1 MTFRLLGPVELVGRG
16 PVDVGPPQRRSVL
29 AALAVDAGRAVPLD
43 TLMRRVWGEDP
54 PEGARQALY
63 AHVARIRRVLAATG
77 AARTPGLLRRGGGY
91 VLDTDAE
98 EVDLHR
104 FHRLVADARRAGR
117 GGAGQVTML
126 REALDLWR
134 GEPLTGLS
142 GEWVSRMRDTWQ
154 RQRLDAV
161 TAWADAE
168 TAVGNHAVVIG
179 RVPELIGENPL
190 VEPLVAVL
198 MRALYEA
205 GRGSEALECFAEA
218 RKRLAEE
225 LGADPGTELRRLH
238 QAILQ
243 GASKPAEAAE
253 PPPRARRR
261 STPALARLPLDVRGF
276 TGREEELAQLDSIL
290 AEGIGAPAVA
300 VVSTLSGTAGVGK
313 TAVAVHWAHRVA
325 DWFEDGQIYLNLR
338 GFEPSRPPVTPA
350 EALPRLL
357 EALGV
362 LPQHMPVSL
371 DAQTALYRGMLAG
384 RRMLVML
391 DNARDAE
398 QVRAFLPGSAG
409 CFTLV
414 TSRNRLSGLIALEGA
429 RSLALDVL
437 PAAECRRLL
446 ARRLGAERVL
456 SEPLAVDEIVS
467 RCARLPLALVIVAA
481 RAAIEPRLG
490 LARLAAELRDA
501 QHSPD
506 GLDSF
511 GDEDA
516 RADIRAV
523 FSWSYGALSPQA
535 ARMFRLLGVHPGPD
549 ISVAAA
555 ASLAGLP
562 VEHAGR
568 LLTVLADSHLVTEYS
583 RGRYVLHDLL
593 RMYAAELAGTAHTA
607 GASAADAPA
616 DDNAPAADKTR
627 AADETRAA
635 EDRVF
640 GHYLHSA
647 HAADRM
653 LDPHRDPI
661 ALPPVVPG
669 VSPEHAADHGA
680 ALSWFTAEHPVL
692 LAVVHRWGTTTRAPG
707 APIWQL
713 TRALT
718 TFLQR
723 RGHWSDWATAQ
734 EAALAAALRSADAAG
749 EADAHSGLGRART
762 RLTRLDDALT
772 HLTRALDLHKALGDR
787 TELAHTHLDLARLH
801 ARRDAYPEALACA
814 EEALAQYTSLGH
826 RTGQARAL
834 NSVGWYHAQL
844 GDHRQCLVFCGQALE
859 LFTELGVRD
868 GQADTWDSLGYA
880 HQHLGDHRRA
890 ADCYGNA
897 VALFHDLGDRYF
909 EADVLAHLSESHLAA
924 GETPAAR
931 RAARRAADI
940 LDELGVPDSDGVRA
954 RLHRLGLPAGP
965 GGQADAPSDGRGR
978 SAPGQK
984 PQ

>member
-1 MTFRLLGPVELVGRG
+1 MTFRLLGPVEIVGRG
-16 PVDVGPPQRRSVL
+16 PVDVGPPQRRSVM
-29 AALAVDAGRAVPLD
+29 AALAVDAGRAVPLE

-54 PEGARQALY
+54 PEGSRSALY
-63 AHVARIRRVLAATG
+63 AHVARIRQVLAASG
-77 AARTPGLLRRGGGY
+77 GVRPPGLLRRGGGY
-91 VLDTDAE
+91 VLDTDSD

-117 GGAGQVTML
+117 SDADQVRML

-142 GEWVSRMRDTWQ
+142 GEWVSRMRDTWE

-179 RVPELIGENPL
+179 RLPELIGEHPL
-190 VEPLVAVL
+190 VEPLVAAL

-205 GRGSEALECFAEA
+205 GRGSEALECFAEV

-225 LGADPGTELRRLH
+225 LGADPGTELRQIHR
-238 QAILQ
+238 AILQ
-243 GASKPAEAAE
+243 GAHEPGRATA
-253 PPPRARRR
+253 PPPAARPR
-261 STPALARLPLDVRGF
+261 SAPVMARLPLDAPAF
-276 TGREEELAQLDSIL
+276 TGREEELARLDKIL
-290 AEGIGAPAVA
+290 AEGIGSPAMA

-313 TAVAVHWAHRVA
+313 TAMAVHWAHRVA
-325 DWFEDGQIYLNLR
+325 DWFKDGQIYVNLH

-371 DAQTALYRGMLAG
+371 EAQTGLYRSLLAG

-398 QVRAFLPGSAG
+398 QVRAFLPGSPG

-429 RSLALDVL
+429 RSLVLDVL

-446 ARRLGAERVL
+446 ARRIGAERVM

-481 RAAIEPRLG
+481 RAAVEPRLG

-501 QHSPD
+501 QASPD

-511 GDEDA
+511 GDEDT
-516 RADIRAV
+516 RADVRTV
-523 FSWSYGALSPQA
+523 FSWSYGTLSPQA

-549 ISVAAA
+549 IGVAAA

-562 VEHAGR
+562 VHGADR
-568 LLTVLADSHLVTEYS
+568 LLTVLADSCLVTEYS

-593 RMYAAELAGTAHTA
+593 RMYAAELAGTA
-607 GASAADAPA
+607 D
-616 DDNAPAADKTR
+616 

-635 EDRVF
+635 HDRVF

-647 HAADRM
+647 HSADRM

-661 ALPPVVPG
+661 ALPPLVPG
-669 VSPEHAADHGA
+669 VCPEHAADHGA
-680 ALSWFTAEHPVL
+680 ALAWCTAEHQVL
-692 LAVVHRWGTTTRAPG
+692 LAVVHRSGTATRAPD
-707 APIWQL
+707 APVWQL
-713 TRALT
+713 TRALS

-723 RGHWSDWATAQ
+723 RGHWSDWAAAQ
-734 EAALAAALRSADAAG
+734 EAALDAALRSASPVG
-749 EADAHSGLGRART
+749 EADAHRGLGRAYT

-772 HLTRALDLHKALGDR
+772 HLARALDLHKALDDR
-787 TELAHTHLDLARLH
+787 TEVAHTHLDLARLH
-801 ARRDAYPEALACA
+801 ARRDACPEALACA
-814 EEALAQYTSLGH
+814 QEALDQYTSLGH
-826 RTGQARAL
+826 RAGQARAL
-834 NSVGWYHAQL
+834 NAVGWYHAQL
-844 GDHRQCLVFCGQALE
+844 GDHRRCVELCGRALE

-897 VALFHDLGDRYF
+897 VALFHSLGDRYF
-909 EADVLAHLSESHLAA
+909 EADVLVHLSESHQAA
-924 GETPAAR
+924 GEAQAAQ
-931 RAARRAADI
+931 RAARNAADI

-954 RLHRLGLPAGP
+954 RLRRLGLPAGP
-965 GGQADAPSDGRGR
+965 ARGDVR
-978 SAPGQK
+978 DRQ
-984 PQ
+984 

>member
-1 MTFRLLGPVELVGRG
+1 MTFRLLGPVELWAQG
-16 PVDVGPPQRRSVL
+16 PIDIGPPQRRNVM
-29 AALAVDAGRAVPLD
+29 AALAVDAGRAVPIE
-43 TLMRRVWGEDP
+43 TLMRRVWGADP
-54 PEGARQALY
+54 PDGARQALY
-63 AHVARIRRVLAATG
+63 AHVARLRRGLAAAG
-77 AARTPGLLRRGGGY
+77 AVRTPGLLRCNGGY
-91 VLDTDAE
+91 VLDTNPEA
-98 EVDLHR
+98 VDLHR

-117 GGAGQVTML
+117 SDAEQVTIL

-142 GEWVSRMRDTWQ
+142 GEWATRMRDTWQ

-161 TAWADAE
+161 TAWANAE
-168 TAVGNHAVVIG
+168 TAVGNHAVVID
-179 RVPELIGENPL
+179 RVPELVDQHPL

-198 MRALYEA
+198 IRALYEA
-205 GRGSEALECFAEA
+205 GRGSEALERFAET
-218 RKRLAEE
+218 RKRLADE
-225 LGADPGTELRRLH
+225 LGADPGTELRQLH
-238 QAILQ
+238 QTILQ
-243 GASKPAEAAE
+243 GAPRPAEATD
-253 PPPRARRR
+253 PPPSARPR
-261 STPALARLPLDVRGF
+261 SAPILAHLPLDVPAF
-276 TGREEELAQLDSIL
+276 TGRQEELAQLDKIL
-290 AEGIGAPAVA
+290 AGDIGSPTVA
-300 VVSTLSGTAGVGK
+300 VISTLSGTAGVGK
-313 TAVAVHWAHRVA
+313 TAVAVHWGHRVA
-325 DWFEDGQIYLNLR
+325 DWFEDGQIYVNLH
-338 GFEPSRPPVTPA
+338 GFEPSRAPVTPA

-362 LPQHMPVSL
+362 LPQHMPVSPE
-371 DAQTALYRGMLAG
+371 AQAGLYRSMLAG
-384 RRMLVML
+384 RRMLVIL

-398 QVRAFLPGSAG
+398 QVRAFLPGSPG

-429 RSLALDVL
+429 RSLVLDVL

-446 ARRLGAERVL
+446 ARRIGAERVM

-481 RAAIEPRLG
+481 RAAVEPGLG

-501 QHSPD
+501 QDSPA

-511 GDEDA
+511 GNEDT

-523 FSWSYGALSPQA
+523 FSWSYGTLSPQA

-549 ISVAAA
+549 ISVPAA
-555 ASLAGLP
+555 ASLAGIP
-562 VEHAGR
+562 VRDAGR
-568 LLTVLADSHLVTEYS
+568 LLTALADSCLLTEHS

-593 RMYAAELAGTAHTA
+593 RMYAAELAETVNAA
-607 GASAADAPA
+607 G
-616 DDNAPAADKTR
+616 
-627 AADETRAA
+627 ETRAA
-635 EDRVF
+635 EDRLF

-647 HAADRM
+647 HCADRM

-669 VSPEHAADHGA
+669 VSPEHAADHGE
-680 ALSWFTAEHPVL
+680 ALAWFTAEHPVL
-692 LAVVHRWGTTTRAPG
+692 LAVVHRSGTATRNAPD
-707 APIWQL
+707 APTWQL

-734 EAALAAALRSADAAG
+734 EAALHSALRSASAAG
-749 EADAHSGLGRART
+749 QADAHSGLGRACT

-814 EEALAQYTSLGH
+814 REALDQYTSLGH
-826 RTGQARAL
+826 RSGQARAL

-844 GDHRQCLVFCGQALE
+844 GDHRQCLAFCGQALE

-890 ADCYGNA
+890 AACYDNA
-897 VALFHDLGDRYF
+897 VALFHGLGDRYF
-909 EADVLAHLSESHLAA
+909 EADVLAHLSESHRATGDA
-924 GETPAAR
+924 PAAQ
-931 RAARRAADI
+931 RAARRATDI

-954 RLHRLGLPAGP
+954 RLRQLGLPAG
-965 GGQADAPSDGRGR
+965 S
-978 SAPGQK
+978 
-984 PQ
+984 

>member
-1 MTFRLLGPVELVGRG
+1 MTFRLLGPVELWGRG
-16 PVDVGPPQRRSVL
+16 PIDVGPPQRRSVM
-29 AALAVDAGRAVPLD
+29 AALAVDAGRAVPLE

-77 AARTPGLLRRGGGY
+77 FVRTPGLLRQNGGY
-91 VLDTDAE
+91 VLDIDSE
-98 EVDLHR
+98 DVDLHR
-104 FHRLVADARRAGR
+104 FHRLVADARRAG
-117 GGAGQVTML
+117 GGDAEQVTIL

-134 GEPLTGLS
+134 GEPLAGLS

-161 TAWADAE
+161 TAWANAE
-168 TAVGNHAVVIG
+168 TAVGNHAVVID
-179 RVPELIGENPL
+179 RVPELIDQHPL

-205 GRGSEALECFAEA
+205 GRGSEALECFAET
-218 RKRLAEE
+218 RKRLADE

-238 QAILQ
+238 RAILR
-243 GASKPAEAAE
+243 GAPEPAEVTD
-253 PPPRARRR
+253 PLPSTRPRSA
-261 STPALARLPLDVRGF
+261 PVLARIPRDVLAF
-276 TGREEELAQLDSIL
+276 TGREEELAQLDKIL
-290 AEGIGAPAVA
+290 AEGMGSPAVA
-300 VVSTLSGTAGVGK
+300 VVSTLCGTAGVGK

-325 DWFEDGQIYLNLR
+325 DWFEDGQIYVNLH

-357 EALGV
+357 ETLGV
-362 LPQHMPVSL
+362 LPQHMPVSPE
-371 DAQTALYRGMLAG
+371 AQAGLYRSLLAG

-398 QVRAFLPGSAG
+398 QVRAFLPGSPG

-429 RSLALDVL
+429 RSLVLDVL

-446 ARRLGAERVL
+446 ARRIGAERVM

-481 RAAIEPRLG
+481 RAAIEPGLG

-501 QHSPD
+501 QDSPD

-511 GDEDA
+511 GNEDT

-523 FSWSYGALSPQA
+523 FSWSYGTLSPQA

-549 ISVAAA
+549 ISVPAA

-562 VEHAGR
+562 VRHAGR
-568 LLTVLADSHLVTEYS
+568 LLTALADSCLVTEHS

-593 RMYAAELAGTAHTA
+593 RMYAAELAGTANAA
-607 GASAADAPA
+607 G
-616 DDNAPAADKTR
+616 
-627 AADETRAA
+627 ETQAA
-635 EDRVF
+635 EDRLF

-647 HAADRM
+647 HSADRM

-661 ALPPVVPG
+661 ALPPPVPG
-669 VSPEHAADHGA
+669 VSPEHAADHGE
-680 ALSWFTAEHPVL
+680 ALAWFTAEHPVL
-692 LAVVHRWGTTTRAPG
+692 LAVAHRSGITTQAPDARA
-707 APIWQL
+707 WQL

-734 EAALAAALRSADAAG
+734 EAALDAALRSASPAG
-749 EADAHSGLGRART
+749 EAEARSGLGRACT
-762 RLTRLDDALT
+762 RLIRLDDALT
-772 HLTRALDLHKALGDR
+772 HLARALDLHQALGNR

-801 ARRDAYPEALACA
+801 ARRDTYPEALACA
-814 EEALAQYTSLGH
+814 QEALNQYTSLGH

-834 NSVGWYHAQL
+834 NSVGWYHSQL
-844 GDHRQCLVFCGQALE
+844 GDHRQCLTFCGQALE

-890 ADCYGNA
+890 ATCYRNA
-897 VALFHDLGDRYF
+897 VALFHGLGDRYY
-909 EADVLAHLSESHLAA
+909 EADVLAHLSESHRAA
-924 GETPAAR
+924 GETDAAR

-940 LDELGVPDSDGVRA
+940 LDELGVPDSDGIRA
-954 RLHRLGLPAGP
+954 RLRRLGLPADP
-965 GGQADAPSDGRGR
+965 
-978 SAPGQK
+978 
-984 PQ
+984 

>member
-1 MTFRLLGPVELVGRG
+1 MTFRLLGPVEIVGRG

-29 AALAVDAGRAVPLD
+29 AALAVDAGRAVPLE
-43 TLMRRVWGEDP
+43 TLLRRVWGEDP
-54 PEGARQALY
+54 PEGSRSALY
-63 AHVARIRRVLAATG
+63 AHVARIRQVLAATG
-77 AARTPGLLRRGGGY
+77 AVRAPGLLRRSGGY
-91 VLDTDAE
+91 VLDTDSE

-104 FHRLVADARRAGR
+104 FHRLVADARRTGR
-117 GGAGQVTML
+117 SDADQVRML

-142 GEWVSRMRDTWQ
+142 GEWVSRMRDTWE

-179 RVPELIGENPL
+179 RLPELIGEHPL

-205 GRGSEALECFAEA
+205 GRGAEALECFAEV
-218 RKRLAEE
+218 RERLAEE
-225 LGADPGTELRRLH
+225 LGADPGAELRQLH
-238 QAILQ
+238 RAILQ
-243 GASKPAEAAE
+243 GAHEPARATA
-253 PPPRARRR
+253 PPPAARPR
-261 STPALARLPLDVRGF
+261 SAPVPARLPLDVPAF
-276 TGREEELAQLDSIL
+276 TGREEELARLDKIL
-290 AEGIGAPAVA
+290 AEGIGSPAPA

-313 TAVAVHWAHRVA
+313 TAMAVHWAHRVA
-325 DWFEDGQIYLNLR
+325 DWFEDGQLYVNLH
-338 GFEPSRPPVTPA
+338 GFEPSRPPVTPV

-371 DAQTALYRGMLAG
+371 EAQTGLYRSLLAG

-398 QVRAFLPGSAG
+398 QVRAFLPGSPG

-429 RSLALDVL
+429 RSLVLDVL

-446 ARRLGAERVL
+446 ARRIGAERVM

-481 RAAIEPRLG
+481 RAAVEPRLG

-501 QHSPD
+501 QASPD

-511 GDEDA
+511 GDEDT
-516 RADIRAV
+516 RADVRTV

-562 VEHAGR
+562 VQHAGR
-568 LLTVLADSHLVTEYS
+568 LLTVLADSCLVTEYS

-593 RMYAAELAGTAHTA
+593 RMYAAELAGTAD
-607 GASAADAPA
+607 AAE
-616 DDNAPAADKTR
+616 
-627 AADETRAA
+627 ETRAA
-635 EDRVF
+635 YDRVF

-647 HAADRM
+647 HSADRM
-653 LDPHRDPI
+653 LDPHRDTI
-661 ALPPVVPG
+661 ALPPAVPG

-692 LAVVHRWGTTTRAPG
+692 LAVVHRSGTATRAPD
-707 APIWQL
+707 AQVWQL
-713 TRALT
+713 TRALS

-723 RGHWSDWATAQ
+723 RGHWSDWAAAQ
-734 EAALAAALRSADAAG
+734 EAALDAALRSASPVG
-749 EADAHSGLGRART
+749 EADAHRGLGRAYT
-762 RLTRLDDALT
+762 RLTRLDEALT
-772 HLTRALDLHKALGDR
+772 HLARALDLHKALDDR
-787 TELAHTHLDLARLH
+787 TEVAHTHLDLARLH
-801 ARRDAYPEALACA
+801 ARRDACPEALACA
-814 EEALAQYTSLGH
+814 QEALDQYTSLGH
-826 RTGQARAL
+826 RAGRARAL
-834 NSVGWYHAQL
+834 NAVGWYHAQL
-844 GDHRQCLVFCGQALE
+844 GDHQRCVELCGQALE

-897 VALFHDLGDRYF
+897 VALFHSLGDRYF
-909 EADVLAHLSESHLAA
+909 EADVLVHLGESHRAA
-924 GETPAAR
+924 GETRAAQ
-931 RAARRAADI
+931 RAARSAADI

-954 RLHRLGLPAGP
+954 RLRRLGLL
-965 GGQADAPSDGRGR
+965 R
-978 SAPGQK
+978 SSRR
-984 PQ
+984 

>member
-1 MTFRLLGPVELVGRG
+1 MTFRLLGPVEVVGRG
-16 PVDVGPPQRRSVL
+16 PVDVGPPQRRSVM
-29 AALAVDAGRAVPLD
+29 AALAVDAGRAVPLE
-43 TLMRRVWGEDP
+43 TLMSRVWGEDP

-63 AHVARIRRVLAATG
+63 AHVARIRQVLAAAG
-77 AARTPGLLRRGGGY
+77 AVRGPGLIRRDGGY
-91 VLDTDAE
+91 VLNADSED
-98 EVDLHR
+98 VDLHR

-117 GGAGQVTML
+117 GVAEQVTIL

-134 GEPLTGLS
+134 GEPLAGLS
-142 GEWVSRMRDTWQ
+142 GEWASRMRDTWQ

-179 RVPELIGENPL
+179 RLPELIGEHPL

-218 RKRLAEE
+218 RKRLADE
-225 LGADPGTELRRLH
+225 LGADPGAELRRIH

-243 GASKPAEAAE
+243 GALEPAEATD
-253 PPPRARRR
+253 PPPAAPSMRPRP
-261 STPALARLPLDVRGF
+261 TPMPARLPLDVPAF
-276 TGREEELAQLDSIL
+276 TGREEDLAQLDKFL
-290 AEGIGAPAVA
+290 AEGIGGPTVA

-325 DWFEDGQIYLNLR
+325 DWFEDGQIYLNLH

-362 LPQHMPVSL
+362 LPQHMPVSPE
-371 DAQTALYRGMLAG
+371 AQAGLYRGMLAG
-384 RRMLVML
+384 RRMLVVL

-398 QVRAFLPGSAG
+398 QVRAFLPGSPG

-429 RSLALDVL
+429 RSLVLDVL

-446 ARRLGAERVL
+446 ARRLGAERVMA
-456 SEPLAVDEIVS
+456 EPLAVDEIVS

-501 QHSPD
+501 QDSPD
-506 GLDSF
+506 GLDTF
-511 GDEDA
+511 GDEDT

-523 FSWSYGALSPQA
+523 FSWSYGTLSPQA

-562 VEHAGR
+562 VEQAGR
-568 LLTVLADSHLVTEYS
+568 LLTMLADSNLVTEYS

-593 RMYAAELAGTAHTA
+593 RMYAAELAG
-607 GASAADAPA
+607 SADAI
-616 DDNAPAADKTR
+616 DESR
-627 AADETRAA
+627 AAG
-635 EDRVF
+635 DRVF

-680 ALSWFTAEHPVL
+680 ALAWCTAEHPVL
-692 LAVVHRWGTTTRAPG
+692 LAVVHRSGTATRAPD

-713 TRALT
+713 TRALS

-723 RGHWSDWATAQ
+723 RGHWSDWAAAQ
-734 EAALAAALRSADAAG
+734 EAALDAALRSASPAG
-749 EADAHSGLGRART
+749 EAEAHSGLGRACT
-762 RLTRLDDALT
+762 RLMRLDEALT
-772 HLTRALDLHKALGDR
+772 HLTRALDLHKALGDG

-801 ARRDAYPEALACA
+801 ARRDAYPEALVCA
-814 EEALAQYTSLGH
+814 QEALDQYTASGH
-826 RTGQARAL
+826 RAGQARAL

-844 GDHRQCLVFCGQALE
+844 GDHRRCVALCGQALE
-859 LFTELGVRD
+859 LFTQLGVRD

-897 VALFHDLGDRYF
+897 VALFHGLGDRYF
-909 EADVLAHLSESHLAA
+909 EADVLAHLGESHLAA
-924 GETPAAR
+924 GEARAAR

-940 LDELGVPDSDGVRA
+940 LDELGVPDTDGVRA
-954 RLHRLGLPAGP
+954 RLRRLGLSA
-965 GGQADAPSDGRGR
+965 
-978 SAPGQK
+978 APGQK

>member
-1 MTFRLLGPVELVGRG
+1 MTFRLLGPVEVVGHG
-16 PVDVGPPQRRSVL
+16 PVDVGPPQRRSVM
-29 AALAVDAGRAVPLD
+29 AALAVDAGRAVPLE
-43 TLMRRVWGEDP
+43 TLMRRVWGDDP

-77 AARTPGLLRRGGGY
+77 AVRTPGLLRRGGGY

-134 GEPLTGLS
+134 GEPLAGLS

-179 RVPELIGENPL
+179 RVPELIGEHPL

-243 GASKPAEAAE
+243 GASGPAEATDR
-253 PPPRARRR
+253 PPPARRR
-261 STPALARLPLDVRGF
+261 SAPVLARLPLDVPAF
-276 TGREEELAQLDSIL
+276 TGREEELAQLDKIL
-290 AEGIGAPAVA
+290 AEGIGGPSVA

-325 DWFEDGQIYLNLR
+325 DWFEDGQIYLNLH

-371 DAQTALYRGMLAG
+371 EAQTGLYRGMLAG

-398 QVRAFLPGSAG
+398 QVRAFLPGSPG

-429 RSLALDVL
+429 RSLVLDVL

-446 ARRLGAERVL
+446 ARRIGAGRVM

-501 QHSPD
+501 QHAPE

-511 GDEDA
+511 GDEDT
-516 RADIRAV
+516 RADVRAV

-549 ISVAAA
+549 LSVAAA

-562 VEHAGR
+562 VEQAGR

-607 GASAADAPA
+607 
-616 DDNAPAADKTR
+616 
-627 AADETRAA
+627 DETRAA
-635 EDRVF
+635 GDRVF

-647 HAADRM
+647 HSADRM

-680 ALSWFTAEHPVL
+680 ALAWFTAEHPVL
-692 LAVVHRWGTTTRAPG
+692 LAVVHRSGTATRAPD

-734 EAALAAALRSADAAG
+734 EAALAAALRSASAAG
-749 EADAHSGLGRART
+749 EADAHSGLGRACT
-762 RLTRLDDALT
+762 RLTRLDDALA

-787 TELAHTHLDLARLH
+787 TEQAHTHLDLARLH
-801 ARRDAYPEALACA
+801 ARRDACPEALASA
-814 EEALAQYTSLGH
+814 EEALDQYTSLGH

-844 GDHRQCLVFCGQALE
+844 GDHRQCLAFCGQALE

-880 HQHLGDHRRA
+880 HQHLGDHRQA
-890 ADCYGNA
+890 AACYGNA
-897 VALFHDLGDRYF
+897 VALFHGLGDRYF
-909 EADVLAHLSESHLAA
+909 EADVLAHLSESHRAA
-924 GETPAAR
+924 GEAHAAR

-954 RLHRLGLPAGP
+954 RLRRPGLPAGP
-965 GGQADAPSDGRGR
+965 GELADTPGGGRGR
-978 SAPGQK
+978 SAPGQE
-984 PQ
+984 PSQL

>member
-1 MTFRLLGPVELVGRG
+1 MTFRLLGPVELWGQG
-16 PVDVGPPQRRSVL
+16 PIDIGPPQRRSVL
-29 AALAVDAGRAVPLD
+29 AALAVDAGRAVPIE
-43 TLMRRVWGEDP
+43 TLMRRVWGADP
-54 PEGARQALY
+54 PDEARQALY
-63 AHVARIRRVLAATG
+63 AHVARLRRGLAAAG
-77 AARTPGLLRRGGGY
+77 AVRTPGLLRRSGGY
-91 VLDTDAE
+91 VLDADSE
-98 EVDLHR
+98 DVDLHR

-117 GGAGQVTML
+117 SDAEQVTIL

-134 GEPLTGLS
+134 GEPLAGLS
-142 GEWVSRMRDTWQ
+142 GEWATRMRNTWQ

-161 TAWADAE
+161 TAWANAE
-168 TAVGNHAVVIG
+168 TAVGNHAVVID
-179 RVPELIGENPL
+179 RVPELVDQHPL

-205 GRGSEALECFAEA
+205 GRGSEALECFAA
-218 RKRLAEE
+218 SRKRLADE
-225 LGADPGTELRRLH
+225 LGADPGTELRHLH

-243 GASKPAEAAE
+243 DAARPAEATD
-253 PPPRARRR
+253 PPPSVRPR
-261 STPALARLPLDVRGF
+261 SAPILAHLPLDVPSF
-276 TGREEELAQLDSIL
+276 TGRQEELAQLDKIL
-290 AEGIGAPAVA
+290 AGDIGSPTVA
-300 VVSTLSGTAGVGK
+300 VISTLSGTAGVGK
-313 TAVAVHWAHRVA
+313 TAVAVHWGHRVA
-325 DWFEDGQIYLNLR
+325 DWFEDGQIYVNLH

-362 LPQHMPVSL
+362 LPQHMPVSPE
-371 DAQTALYRGMLAG
+371 AQAGLYRSMLAG
-384 RRMLVML
+384 RRMLVIL

-398 QVRAFLPGSAG
+398 QVRAFLPGSPG

-429 RSLALDVL
+429 RSLVLDVL

-446 ARRLGAERVL
+446 ARRMGAERVM

-481 RAAIEPRLG
+481 RAATEPGLG

-501 QHSPD
+501 QDSPA

-511 GDEDA
+511 GNEDT

-523 FSWSYGALSPQA
+523 FSWSYGTLSPQA

-549 ISVAAA
+549 ISVPAA
-555 ASLAGLP
+555 ASLAGIP
-562 VEHAGR
+562 VRDAGR
-568 LLTVLADSHLVTEYS
+568 LLTALADSCLVTEHS
-583 RGRYVLHDLL
+583 PGRYVLHDLL
-593 RMYAAELAGTAHTA
+593 RMYAAELAETVNAA
-607 GASAADAPA
+607 G
-616 DDNAPAADKTR
+616 
-627 AADETRAA
+627 ETQAA
-635 EDRVF
+635 EDRLF

-647 HAADRM
+647 HSADRM

-669 VSPEHAADHGA
+669 VSPEHAADHGE
-680 ALSWFTAEHPVL
+680 ALAWFTAEHPVL
-692 LAVVHRWGTTTRAPG
+692 LTVVHRSGTATRAPG
-707 APIWQL
+707 APTWQL

-723 RGHWSDWATAQ
+723 RGHWADWATAQ
-734 EAALAAALRSADAAG
+734 EAALDSALRSASAAG
-749 EADAHSGLGRART
+749 QADAHRGLGRACT
-762 RLTRLDDALT
+762 RLTQLDDALS
-772 HLTRALDLHKALGDR
+772 HLARALDLHKALGDR

-814 EEALAQYTSLGH
+814 REALDQYTSLGH

-844 GDHRQCLVFCGQALE
+844 GDHHTCLAYCGQALE

-890 ADCYGNA
+890 AACYDNA
-897 VALFHDLGDRYF
+897 VALFHGLGDRYF
-909 EADVLAHLSESHLAA
+909 EADVLAHLSESHRAA
-924 GETPAAR
+924 GDARAAQ
-931 RAARRAADI
+931 RAARRATDI

-954 RLHRLGLPAGP
+954 RLRRLGLPAEL
-965 GGQADAPSDGRGR
+965 
-978 SAPGQK
+978 
-984 PQ
+984 

>member
-1 MTFRLLGPVELVGRG
+1 MVTFRLLGPVELVGRG
-16 PVDVGPPQRRSVL
+16 PVDVGPPQRRSVM
-29 AALAVDAGRAVPLD
+29 AALAVDAGRAVPLE
-43 TLMRRVWGEDP
+43 TLTKRVWGEEP

-91 VLDTDAE
+91 VLDTDSE
-98 EVDLHR
+98 DVDLHR

-134 GEPLTGLS
+134 GEPLAGLS

-179 RVPELIGENPL
+179 RVPELIGEHPL

-243 GASKPAEAAE
+243 GASRPAAAAD
-253 PPPRARRR
+253 PPPPARRR
-261 STPALARLPLDVRGF
+261 RSAPALARLPLDVPGF
-276 TGREEELAQLDSIL
+276 TGREEELARLDNIL
-290 AEGIGAPAVA
+290 AEGIGAPAVP

-325 DWFEDGQIYLNLR
+325 DWFEDGQIYLNLH

-362 LPQHMPVSL
+362 LPQHMPVGL
-371 DAQTALYRGMLAG
+371 EAQTGLYRGMLAG
-384 RRMLVML
+384 RRMLVLL

-398 QVRAFLPGSAG
+398 QVRAFLPGSPG

-429 RSLALDVL
+429 RSLVLDVL

-446 ARRLGAERVL
+446 ARRSGAERVM

-467 RCARLPLALVIVAA
+467 RCARLPLALVIGAA
-481 RAAIEPRLG
+481 RAASEPRLG

-501 QHSPD
+501 QHSSD

-535 ARMFRLLGVHPGPD
+535 ARMFRLLGEHPGPD
-549 ISVAAA
+549 IGLAAA

-562 VEHAGR
+562 VEHAGG

-593 RMYAAELAGTAHTA
+593 RMYAAELAAAAHA
-607 GASAADAPA
+607 AADT
-616 DDNAPAADKTR
+616 DTDT
-627 AADETRAA
+627 DETRAA

-653 LDPHRDPI
+653 LDPHHDPI

-680 ALSWFTAEHPVL
+680 ALAWFTAEHPVL
-692 LAVVHRWGTTTRAPG
+692 LAVVHRWGTTTRTPDAPF
-707 APIWQL
+707 WQL

-734 EAALAAALRSADAAG
+734 EAALAAALRSASAAG
-749 EADAHSGLGRART
+749 EADAHSGLGRACT
-762 RLTRLDDALT
+762 RLMRLDDALT

-787 TELAHTHLDLARLH
+787 TELAHTFLDLARLH
-801 ARRDAYPEALACA
+801 ARRDAFPEALACA
-814 EEALAQYTSLGH
+814 EEALDQYTSLGH

-844 GDHRQCLVFCGQALE
+844 GDHRQCLAFCGRALE

-880 HQHLGDHRRA
+880 HQHLGDHHRA
-890 ADCYGNA
+890 AACYGNA
-897 VALFHDLGDRYF
+897 VALFHGLGDRYF
-909 EADVLAHLSESHLAA
+909 EADVLAHLGESHLAA
-924 GETPAAR
+924 GETRAAR

-940 LDELGVPDSDGVRA
+940 LDELGVPDSDGVRT
-954 RLHRLGLPAGP
+954 RLRRLGLPAGP
-965 GGQADAPSDGRGR
+965 GEQADRPAG
-978 SAPGQK
+978 
-984 PQ
+984 

>member
-1 MTFRLLGPVELVGRG
+1 M
-16 PVDVGPPQRRSVL
+16 
-29 AALAVDAGRAVPLD
+29 AALAVDAGRAVPLE

-63 AHVARIRRVLAATG
+63 AHVARIRRALADDADGT
-77 AARTPGLLRRGGGY
+77 AHPPRLLRRDGGY
-91 VLDTDAE
+91 VLDTDSQD
-98 EVDLHR
+98 VDLHR
-104 FHRLVADARRAGR
+104 FHRLVAGARRAR
-117 GGAGQVTML
+117 HGGAEQVTML

-134 GEPLTGLS
+134 GEPLSGLS

-154 RQRLDAV
+154 RHQLDAV

-179 RVPELIGENPL
+179 RLPELIGENPL
-190 VEPLVAVL
+190 VEPLVAAL

-205 GRGSEALECFAEA
+205 GRGSEALECFAET
-218 RKRLAEE
+218 RKRLADE

-238 QAILQ
+238 RSILQ
-243 GASKPAEAAE
+243 GAAEPAETTDAPPTAR
-253 PPPRARRR
+253 PPRSA
-261 STPALARLPLDVRGF
+261 PVPARLPLDVRAF

-290 AEGIGAPAVA
+290 AEGIGGSAVP
-300 VVSTLSGTAGVGK
+300 VVSVLSGSAGVGK

-325 DWFEDGQIYLNLR
+325 DWFKDGRLYLNLQ
-338 GFEPSRPPVTPA
+338 GFEPSRPPSTPA

-362 LPQHMPVSL
+362 LPQHMPVGL
-371 DAQTALYRGMLAG
+371 EAQAGLYRGLLAG
-384 RRMLVML
+384 RRMLVVL

-398 QVRAFLPGSAG
+398 QVRAFLPGSPG

-414 TSRNRLSGLIALEGA
+414 TSRNRLAGLITQEGA
-429 RSLALDVL
+429 RSIVLDVL

-446 ARRLGAERVL
+446 VRRTGAERVM

-506 GLDSF
+506 GLDCF
-511 GDEDA
+511 GDEDT
-516 RADIRAV
+516 RTDIRAV
-523 FSWSYGALSPQA
+523 FSWSYGTLSPPA

-568 LLTVLADSHLVTEYS
+568 LLTALADSHLVTEYS

-593 RMYAAELAGTAHTA
+593 RMYAAELAGTVH
-607 GASAADAPA
+607 
-616 DDNAPAADKTR
+616 

-640 GHYLHSA
+640 CHYLHSA

-653 LDPHRDPI
+653 LDPYRDPI
-661 ALPPVVPG
+661 ALPPVVDG

-680 ALSWFTAEHPVL
+680 ALAWYTAEHPAL
-692 LAVVHRWGTTTRAPG
+692 LAVVHWSGTATRAPG
-707 APIWQL
+707 APVWQL
-713 TRALT
+713 TRALS

-734 EAALAAALRSADAAG
+734 EAALAAALRSASPAG
-749 EADAHSGLGRART
+749 EADAHRGLGRACT
-762 RLTRLDDALT
+762 RLMRTDDALT
-772 HLTRALDLHKALGDR
+772 HLARALDLHKALGHR
-787 TELAHTHLDLARLH
+787 TEQAHTHLDLARLH
-801 ARRDAYPEALACA
+801 ARRDAYAEALACA
-814 EEALAQYTSLGH
+814 EEALDQYTSLGH

-844 GDHRQCLVFCGQALE
+844 GDHRRCVALCGQALE
-859 LFTELGVRD
+859 LFTELGVPD

-880 HQHLGDHRRA
+880 HQHLGDHHQA
-890 ADCYGNA
+890 AACYGNA
-897 VALFHDLGDRYF
+897 VALFHGLGDRYF
-909 EADVLAHLSESHLAA
+909 EADVLAHLSECHRAA
-924 GETPAAR
+924 GEARAAR

-940 LDELGVPDSDGVRA
+940 LDELGVPDADGVRA
-954 RLHRLGLPAGP
+954 RLRRLGPPGDGWGP
-965 GGQADAPSDGRGR
+965 GTT
-978 SAPGQK
+978 GQK
-984 PQ
+984 PR

>member
-1 MTFRLLGPVELVGRG
+1 M
-16 PVDVGPPQRRSVL
+16 L
-29 AALAVDAGRAVPLD
+29 AALAVDAGRAVPIE
-43 TLMRRVWGEDP
+43 TLMRRVWGDDP

-63 AHVARIRRVLAATG
+63 AHVARIRRGLAAAG
-77 AARTPGLLRRGGGY
+77 AVRTPGVLRRNGGY
-91 VLDTDAE
+91 VLDSDPE
-98 EVDLHR
+98 DVDLHR
-104 FHRLVADARRAGR
+104 FHRLAADARRAGR
-117 GGAGQVTML
+117 SDAEQVTTL

-134 GEPLTGLS
+134 GEPLAGLS
-142 GEWVSRMRDTWQ
+142 GEWAARMRDTWQ

-161 TAWADAE
+161 TAWANAE
-168 TAVGNHAVVIG
+168 TAVGNHAVVID
-179 RVPELIGENPL
+179 RVPELIAQHPL

-205 GRGSEALECFAEA
+205 GRGSEALECFAET
-218 RKRLAEE
+218 RKRLADE
-225 LGADPGTELRRLH
+225 LGTDPGTELRQLH

-243 GASKPAEAAE
+243 GAPRPAEPTD
-253 PPPRARRR
+253 PPPSARPR
-261 STPALARLPLDVRGF
+261 SAPMLAHLPLDVPAF
-276 TGREEELAQLDSIL
+276 TGRQEELAQLDKIL
-290 AEGIGAPAVA
+290 ADDIGSPTVA
-300 VVSTLSGTAGVGK
+300 VISTLSGTAGVGK
-313 TAVAVHWAHRVA
+313 TAVAVHWGHRVA
-325 DWFEDGQIYLNLR
+325 DWFEDGQIYVNLH

-362 LPQHMPVSL
+362 LPQHMPVSPE
-371 DAQTALYRGMLAG
+371 AQAGLYRSMLAG
-384 RRMLVML
+384 RRMLVVL

-398 QVRAFLPGSAG
+398 QVRAFLPGSPG

-429 RSLALDVL
+429 RSLVLDVL

-446 ARRLGAERVL
+446 ARRIGAERVM

-481 RAAIEPRLG
+481 RAAIEPGLG

-501 QHSPD
+501 QDSPA

-511 GDEDA
+511 GNEDM
-516 RADIRAV
+516 RADVRAV
-523 FSWSYGALSPQA
+523 FSWSYGTLSPRA

-549 ISVAAA
+549 ISVPAA
-555 ASLAGLP
+555 ASLAGIP
-562 VEHAGR
+562 VPDAGR
-568 LLTVLADSHLVTEYS
+568 LLTALADICLVTEHS

-593 RMYAAELAGTAHTA
+593 RMYAAELADTVNAA
-607 GASAADAPA
+607 G
-616 DDNAPAADKTR
+616 
-627 AADETRAA
+627 ETQAA
-635 EDRVF
+635 EDRLF

-647 HAADRM
+647 HLADRM

-669 VSPEHAADHGA
+669 VSPEHAADHST
-680 ALSWFTAEHPVL
+680 ALAWFTAEHPVL
-692 LAVVHRWGTTTRAPG
+692 LAVVHRSGTATRAPG
-707 APIWQL
+707 APVWQL

-734 EAALAAALRSADAAG
+734 QAALDAALRSASAAG
-749 EADAHSGLGRART
+749 QADAHSGLGRACT

-772 HLTRALDLHKALGDR
+772 HLGRALDLHKALGDR

-801 ARRDAYPEALACA
+801 ARRGAYPEALACA
-814 EEALAQYTSLGH
+814 REALDQYTCLGH

-844 GDHRQCLVFCGQALE
+844 GDHRQCLTFCGQALE
-859 LFTELGVRD
+859 RFTELGVRD

-890 ADCYGNA
+890 AACYDKA
-897 VALFHDLGDRYF
+897 VALFHGLGDRYF
-909 EADVLAHLSESHLAA
+909 EADVLAHLCESHRAAGDALAA
-924 GETPAAR
+924 Q

-940 LDELGVPDSDGVRA
+940 LDELRVPDSDGVRT
-954 RLHRLGLPAGP
+954 RLSRLGLPAGP
-965 GGQADAPSDGRGR
+965 
-978 SAPGQK
+978 
-984 PQ
+984 

>member
-1 MTFRLLGPVELVGRG
+1 M
-16 PVDVGPPQRRSVL
+16 GPPQRRSVM
-29 AALAVDAGRAVPLD
+29 AALAVDAGRAVPIE
-43 TLMRRVWGEDP
+43 TLMRRVWGEDR

-77 AARTPGLLRRGGGY
+77 AVRPQVLLRRNGGY
-91 VLDTDAE
+91 VLDVDAE
-98 EVDLHR
+98 DVDLHR

-117 GGAGQVTML
+117 GDAEQVTTL

-134 GEPLTGLS
+134 GEPLAGLS

-161 TAWADAE
+161 TAWANAE
-168 TAVGNHAVVIG
+168 TAVGNHAVVID
-179 RVPELIGENPL
+179 RVPELIDQHPL

-205 GRGSEALECFAEA
+205 GRGSEALECFAET
-218 RKRLAEE
+218 RKRLADE

-238 QAILQ
+238 RVILR
-243 GASKPAEAAE
+243 GDPEPAEVTD
-253 PPPRARRR
+253 PPPPARPR
-261 STPALARLPLDVRGF
+261 SAPLLARLPLDVPAF
-276 TGREEELAQLDSIL
+276 TGREEELAQLDKIL
-290 AEGIGAPAVA
+290 AEGMGSPAVA

-313 TAVAVHWAHRVA
+313 TAVAVHWAHRAA
-325 DWFEDGQIYLNLR
+325 DWFEDGQLYVNLH

-357 EALGV
+357 ETLGV
-362 LPQHMPVSL
+362 LPQHMPVSPE
-371 DAQTALYRGMLAG
+371 AQAGLYRSMLAG

-398 QVRAFLPGSAG
+398 QVRAFLPGSPG

-429 RSLALDVL
+429 RSLVLDVL

-446 ARRLGAERVL
+446 ARRTGAERVM
-456 SEPLAVDEIVS
+456 SEPLAVDEIVT

-481 RAAIEPRLG
+481 RAAIEPELG
-490 LARLAAELRDA
+490 LARLATELRDA
-501 QHSPD
+501 QDSPD

-511 GDEDA
+511 GNEDT

-523 FSWSYGALSPQA
+523 FSWSYGTLSPQA

-549 ISVAAA
+549 ISVPAA

-562 VEHAGR
+562 VRHAGR
-568 LLTVLADSHLVTEYS
+568 LLTALADSCLVTEHS

-593 RMYAAELAGTAHTA
+593 RMYAAELAG
-607 GASAADAPA
+607 AADAA
-616 DDNAPAADKTR
+616 G
-627 AADETRAA
+627 ETQAA
-635 EDRVF
+635 EDRLF

-661 ALPPVVPG
+661 ALPPPVPG
-669 VSPEHAADHGA
+669 VSPEHAADHGE
-680 ALSWFTAEHPVL
+680 ALAWFTAEHPVL
-692 LAVVHRWGTTTRAPG
+692 LAVAHRPGITTQAPE
-707 APIWQL
+707 APTWQL

-723 RGHWSDWATAQ
+723 RGHWSDWAAAQQTA
-734 EAALAAALRSADAAG
+734 LDAALRSASPAG
-749 EADAHSGLGRART
+749 EAEARSGLGRACT
-762 RLTRLDDALT
+762 RLMRLDDALA
-772 HLTRALDLHKALGDR
+772 HLARARDLHRALGNR

-801 ARRDAYPEALACA
+801 ARRDSCPEALACA
-814 EEALAQYTSLGH
+814 QEALDQYTSLGH
-826 RTGQARAL
+826 RTGRARAL

-859 LFTELGVRD
+859 LFAELGVRD

-890 ADCYGNA
+890 AACYRNA
-897 VALFHDLGDRYF
+897 VALFHGLGDRYY
-909 EADVLAHLSESHLAA
+909 EADVLAHLCESHRAA
-924 GETPAAR
+924 GEADAAR

-940 LDELGVPDSDGVRA
+940 LDELGVPDSDAVRA
-954 RLHRLGLPAGP
+954 RLRRLGLPAGP
-965 GGQADAPSDGRGR
+965 
-978 SAPGQK
+978 
-984 PQ
+984 

>member
-1 MTFRLLGPVELVGRG
+1 M
-16 PVDVGPPQRRSVL
+16 
-29 AALAVDAGRAVPLD
+29 AALAVDAGRAVPLE

-63 AHVARIRRVLAATG
+63 AHVARIRQMLATAG
-77 AARTPGLLRRGGGY
+77 AVGTPRLLRRSGGY
-91 VLDTDAE
+91 LLDTDSE

-104 FHRLVADARRAGR
+104 FHRLVADARGAGR
-117 GGAGQVTML
+117 SGAEQVTIL

-134 GEPLTGLS
+134 GEPLAGLS

-179 RVPELIGENPL
+179 RVPELIGEHPL

-198 MRALYEA
+198 MRALYES

-218 RKRLAEE
+218 RKRLADE

-238 QAILQ
+238 QAIMQ
-243 GASKPAEAAE
+243 GASEPAEAADT
-253 PPPRARRR
+253 PPSARPRSA
-261 STPALARLPLDVRGF
+261 PVLARLPLDIPAF
-276 TGREEELAQLDSIL
+276 TGREQELAQLDKIL
-290 AEGIGAPAVA
+290 AEGIGSPAVA

-325 DWFEDGQIYLNLR
+325 DWFKDGQLYVNLH

-362 LPQHMPVSL
+362 LPQHMPVSPE
-371 DAQTALYRGMLAG
+371 AQAGLYRSMLAG
-384 RRMLVML
+384 RRMLVVL

-429 RSLALDVL
+429 RSLVLDVL

-446 ARRLGAERVL
+446 ARRIGAERVM

-501 QHSPD
+501 QTSPD

-511 GDEDA
+511 GDEDT
-516 RADIRAV
+516 RADVRAV
-523 FSWSYGALSPQA
+523 FSWSYGTLSPQA

-562 VEHAGR
+562 VQSADR
-568 LLTVLADSHLVTEYS
+568 LLTVLADSCLVTEYS
-583 RGRYVLHDLL
+583 RGRYALHDLL
-593 RMYAAELAGTAHTA
+593 RMYAAELAGTA
-607 GASAADAPA
+607 G
-616 DDNAPAADKTR
+616 
-627 AADETRAA
+627 AADETQAA
-635 EDRVF
+635 DARVF

-647 HAADRM
+647 HSADRM

-661 ALPPVVPG
+661 ALPPPVQG
-669 VSPEHAADHGA
+669 VSPEHALDHGE
-680 ALSWFTAEHPVL
+680 ALAWFTAEHPVL
-692 LAVVHRWGTTTRAPG
+692 LAVVHRPGTTTRTPDAPT
-707 APIWQL
+707 WQL

-723 RGHWSDWATAQ
+723 RGHWADWATAQ
-734 EAALAAALRSADAAG
+734 EAALAAALRSASPAG
-749 EADAHSGLGRART
+749 EAEAHSGLGRACT
-762 RLTRLDDALT
+762 RLMRLDDALT
-772 HLTRALDLHKALGDR
+772 HLARALDLHKALGNG

-801 ARRDAYPEALACA
+801 ARRDTYPEALACA
-814 EEALAQYTSLGH
+814 QEALDLYISLGH
-826 RTGQARAL
+826 RAGQARAL

-844 GDHRQCLVFCGQALE
+844 GDHGQCLAFCGQALE
-859 LFTELGVRD
+859 LFVELGLRD

-880 HQHLGDHRRA
+880 HHRLGDHRQA
-890 ADCYGNA
+890 AACYRNA
-897 VALFHDLGDRYF
+897 VGLFRGLGDRYF
-909 EADVLAHLSESHLAA
+909 EADVLAHLSESHQAA
-924 GETPAAR
+924 GETHAAR
-931 RAARRAADI
+931 LAARSAADI

-954 RLHRLGLPAGP
+954 RLRRLGLPADP
-965 GGQADAPSDGRGR
+965 
-978 SAPGQK
+978 
-984 PQ
+984 

>member
-1 MTFRLLGPVELVGRG
+1 MTFRLLGPVEVWGRG

-29 AALAVDAGRAVPLD
+29 AALAVDAGRAVPLE

-63 AHVARIRRVLAATG
+63 AHVARIRRVLAAAG
-77 AARTPGLLRRGGGY
+77 AVRTPGLARRDGGY
-91 VLDTDAE
+91 VLDTDSE

-117 GGAGQVTML
+117 GDAEQVTML

-134 GEPLTGLS
+134 GEPLAGLS
-142 GEWVSRMRDTWQ
+142 GEWVARMRDTWQ

-161 TAWADAE
+161 TAWANAE

-179 RVPELIGENPL
+179 RVPELIDEHPL
-190 VEPLVAVL
+190 MEPLVAVL
-198 MRALYEA
+198 MRALYES

-218 RKRLAEE
+218 RKRLADE

-238 QAILQ
+238 RAILQ
-243 GASKPAEAAE
+243 DASGPAEAKG
-253 PPPRARRR
+253 PPPAARPR
-261 STPALARLPLDVRGF
+261 SAPVLARLPLDVPAF
-276 TGREEELAQLDSIL
+276 TGREKELAQLDEIL
-290 AEGIGAPAVA
+290 AEGIGGPGVA

-325 DWFEDGQIYLNLR
+325 DWFGDGQIYVNLH

-371 DAQTALYRGMLAG
+371 DAQAGLYRGLLAG
-384 RRMLVML
+384 RRMLVLL

-398 QVRAFLPGSAG
+398 QVRAFLPDSPG

-429 RSLALDVL
+429 RSLVLDVL

-446 ARRLGAERVL
+446 ARRTGAERVM

-501 QHSPD
+501 QDSPD

-511 GDEDA
+511 GDEDT

-523 FSWSYGALSPQA
+523 FSWSYGTLSPQA

-562 VEHAGR
+562 LQHAGR
-568 LLTVLADSHLVTEYS
+568 LLTVLADSCLVTEYS

-593 RMYAAELAGTAHTA
+593 RMYAAELAGTAD
-607 GASAADAPA
+607 AAA
-616 DDNAPAADKTR
+616 
-627 AADETRAA
+627 ETQAA

-647 HAADRM
+647 HSADRM

-661 ALPPVVPG
+661 ALPPAVPG
-669 VSPEHAADHGA
+669 VSPEHAADHGE
-680 ALSWFTAEHPVL
+680 ALAWFTAEHPVL
-692 LAVVHRWGTTTRAPG
+692 LAVVHRSGTAPH
-707 APIWQL
+707 APDAPTWQL

-723 RGHWSDWATAQ
+723 RGHWSDWAAAQ
-734 EAALAAALRSADAAG
+734 EAALDAALRSASPVG
-749 EADAHSGLGRART
+749 EADAHRGLGRACT
-762 RLTRLDDALT
+762 RLMRLDDALT
-772 HLTRALDLHKALGDR
+772 HLARALDLHKALGDR

-814 EEALAQYTSLGH
+814 QEALDQYISLGH
-826 RTGQARAL
+826 RAGQARAL

-844 GDHRQCLVFCGQALE
+844 GDHRRCVALCGQALE

-897 VALFHDLGDRYF
+897 VALFHGLGDRYF
-909 EADVLAHLSESHLAA
+909 EADVLAHLSESHRAA
-924 GETPAAR
+924 GEPQAAR

-954 RLHRLGLPAGP
+954 RLHHLGPP
-965 GGQADAPSDGRGR
+965 GDGRGR
-978 SAPGQK
+978 GAPGQK

>member
-1 MTFRLLGPVELVGRG
+1 M
-16 PVDVGPPQRRSVL
+16 
-29 AALAVDAGRAVPLD
+29 AALAVDAGRAVPLE

-63 AHVARIRRVLAATG
+63 AHVARIRRVLADDG
-77 AARTPGLLRRGGGY
+77 DAAVHTPRLLRRDGGY
-91 VLDTDAE
+91 LLDTDSQD
-98 EVDLHR
+98 VDLHR
-104 FHRLVADARRAGR
+104 FHRLVADARRARR
-117 GGAGQVTML
+117 GGAEQVTML

-154 RQRLDAV
+154 RHRLDAV
-161 TAWADAE
+161 TAWADVE

-179 RVPELIGENPL
+179 RLPELIGENPL
-190 VEPLVAVL
+190 VEPLVAAL

-205 GRGSEALECFAEA
+205 GRGSEALERFAET
-218 RKRLAEE
+218 RKRLADE
-225 LGADPGTELRRLH
+225 LGADPGAELRRLH
-238 QAILQ
+238 QSILH
-243 GASKPAEAAE
+243 GAAGPAEATD
-253 PPPRARRR
+253 PPPTARPPR
-261 STPALARLPLDVRGF
+261 SAPAPARLPLDVPAF
-276 TGREEELAQLDSIL
+276 TGRKEELAQLDGIL
-290 AEGIGAPAVA
+290 AEGIGGSAVA
-300 VVSTLSGTAGVGK
+300 VVSVLSGSAGVGK

-325 DWFEDGQIYLNLR
+325 DWFQDGRLYLNLH

-362 LPQHMPVSL
+362 LPQHMPVGL
-371 DAQTALYRGMLAG
+371 EAQAGLYRGMLAG
-384 RRMLVML
+384 RRILVVL

-398 QVRAFLPGSAG
+398 QVRAFLPGSPG

-429 RSLALDVL
+429 RSIVLDVL

-446 ARRLGAERVL
+446 VRRIGAERVM

-481 RAAIEPRLG
+481 RPANEPRLA

-511 GDEDA
+511 GDENT
-516 RADIRAV
+516 RTDIRAV
-523 FSWSYGALSPQA
+523 FSWSYGTLSPPA

-549 ISVAAA
+549 LSVAAA

-562 VEHAGR
+562 VEHAGL
-568 LLTVLADSHLVTEYS
+568 LLTALADSHLVTEYS

-593 RMYAAELAGTAHTA
+593 RMYAAELAGTVH
-607 GASAADAPA
+607 
-616 DDNAPAADKTR
+616 

-640 GHYLHSA
+640 CHYLHSA

-653 LDPHRDPI
+653 LDPYRDPI

-680 ALSWFTAEHPVL
+680 ALAWYTAEHPAL
-692 LAVVHRWGTTTRAPG
+692 LAVVHRSGTATRAPD
-707 APIWQL
+707 APVWQL
-713 TRALT
+713 TRALS

-734 EAALAAALRSADAAG
+734 EAALAAALRSASSAG
-749 EADAHSGLGRART
+749 EADAHRGLGRACT
-762 RLTRLDDALT
+762 RLMRTDDALT
-772 HLTRALDLHKALGDR
+772 HLARALDLHKALGDR
-787 TELAHTHLDLARLH
+787 TEQAHTHLDLARLH
-801 ARRDAYPEALACA
+801 ARRDAYAEALACA
-814 EEALAQYTSLGH
+814 EEALDQYTSLGH

-844 GDHRQCLVFCGQALE
+844 GDHRRCVVLCGQALV
-859 LFTELGVRD
+859 LFTELGVPD

-880 HQHLGDHRRA
+880 HQHLGDHHQA
-890 ADCYGNA
+890 AACYGNA
-897 VALFHDLGDRYF
+897 VALFHGLGDRYF
-909 EADVLAHLSESHLAA
+909 EADVLAHLSECHRAA
-924 GETPAAR
+924 GEARAAR

-940 LDELGVPDSDGVRA
+940 LDELGVPDADGVRA
-954 RLHRLGLPAGP
+954 RLRRLGPQAAP
-965 GGQADAPSDGRGR
+965 GGPVDTPGDG
-978 SAPGQK
+978 
-984 PQ
+984 

>member
-1 MTFRLLGPVELVGRG
+1 M
-16 PVDVGPPQRRSVL
+16 GPPQRRSVM
-29 AALAVDAGRAVPLD
+29 AALAVDAGRAVPLE

-77 AARTPGLLRRGGGY
+77 AVRTPGLLRRNGGY
-91 VLDTDAE
+91 LLDIDSE
-98 EVDLHR
+98 DVDLHR

-117 GGAGQVTML
+117 GDAEQVTIL

-134 GEPLTGLS
+134 GEPLAGLS

-161 TAWADAE
+161 TAWANAE
-168 TAVGNHAVVIG
+168 TAVGNHAVVID
-179 RVPELIGENPL
+179 RVPELIDQHPL

-205 GRGSEALECFAEA
+205 GRGSEALECFAET
-218 RKRLAEE
+218 RKRLADE

-238 QAILQ
+238 RSILR
-243 GASKPAEAAE
+243 GAPEPAEVTD
-253 PPPRARRR
+253 PPPSTRPR
-261 STPALARLPLDVRGF
+261 SAPVLARLPMDVPAF
-276 TGREEELAQLDSIL
+276 TGREEELAQLDKIL
-290 AEGIGAPAVA
+290 AEGLGSPAGA

-313 TAVAVHWAHRVA
+313 TALAVHWAHRVA
-325 DWFEDGQIYLNLR
+325 DWFEDGQIYVNLH

-357 EALGV
+357 ETLGV
-362 LPQHMPVSL
+362 LPQHMPVSPE
-371 DAQTALYRGMLAG
+371 AQAGLYRSLLAG

-398 QVRAFLPGSAG
+398 QVRAFLPGSPG

-429 RSLALDVL
+429 RSLVLDVL
-437 PAAECRRLL
+437 PATECRRLL
-446 ARRLGAERVL
+446 ARRTGAERVM

-467 RCARLPLALVIVAA
+467 RCARLPLALVVVAA
-481 RAAIEPRLG
+481 RAAIEPGLG

-501 QHSPD
+501 QDSPD

-511 GDEDA
+511 GNEDT

-523 FSWSYGALSPQA
+523 FSWSYGTLSAQA
-535 ARMFRLLGVHPGPD
+535 ARVFRLLGVHPGPD
-549 ISVAAA
+549 ISVPAA

-562 VEHAGR
+562 VRHAGR
-568 LLTVLADSHLVTEYS
+568 LLTVLADSCLVTEHS

-593 RMYAAELAGTAHTA
+593 RMYAAELAGTA
-607 GASAADAPA
+607 
-616 DDNAPAADKTR
+616 N
-627 AADETRAA
+627 AADETQAA
-635 EDRVF
+635 EDRLF

-647 HAADRM
+647 HSADRM

-661 ALPPVVPG
+661 ALPPPVPG
-669 VSPEHAADHGA
+669 VSPEHAADHGE
-680 ALSWFTAEHPVL
+680 ALAWFTAEHPVL
-692 LAVVHRWGTTTRAPG
+692 LAVAHRSGITTQGPDAPT
-707 APIWQL
+707 WQL

-734 EAALAAALRSADAAG
+734 EAALDAALRSASPAG
-749 EADAHSGLGRART
+749 EAEAGEAEARSGLGRACT
-762 RLTRLDDALT
+762 RLMRLDDALT
-772 HLTRALDLHKALGDR
+772 HLARALDLHQALGNR

-801 ARRDAYPEALACA
+801 ARRDTYPEALACA
-814 EEALAQYTSLGH
+814 QEALDQYTSLGH

-834 NSVGWYHAQL
+834 NSVGWYHSQL
-844 GDHRQCLVFCGQALE
+844 GDHRQCLAFCGQALE

-880 HQHLGDHRRA
+880 HHHLGDHRRA
-890 ADCYGNA
+890 AACYDNA
-897 VALFHDLGDRYF
+897 VALFHGLGDRYY
-909 EADVLAHLSESHLAA
+909 EADVLAHLSESNRAA
-924 GETPAAR
+924 GEADAAR

-940 LDELGVPDSDGVRA
+940 LDELGVPDSDGIRA
-954 RLHRLGLPAGP
+954 RLRRLGLPAGP
-965 GGQADAPSDGRGR
+965 
-978 SAPGQK
+978 
-984 PQ
+984 